1 MMKKILFALVIG
13 QMTGSVALAQSQESR
28 IPSLDDTSRKGE
40 MARLAER
47 NAQAKFDAADEDKD
61 GVLSRVELAKHMPY
75 FDQKFERFDKSKDG
89 VLSWEEFVGHDKW
102 KREPK
107 QK

>member
-1 MMKKILFALVIG
+1 MKKLLFALVIG
-13 QMTGSVALAQSQESR
+13 QLTGSVTLAQSQESR

-40 MARLAER
+40 MARMAEK
-47 NAQAKFDAADEDKD
+47 NAQTKFDAADEDKD
-61 GVLSRVELAKHMPY
+61 GVLSRPELAKHMPY
-75 FDQKFERFDKSKDG
+75 FDQKFERYDKNKDG
-89 VLSWEEFVGHDKW
+89 ALGWEEYVGHDKW